1 MEGSLKNI
9 KRPGVNLDLDEYLKE
24 YTKESFYEK
33 LPVVSLW
40 KLRILTKK
48 KNRRNFYGTLKNF
61 KKALEEL
68 WQEYMR
74 RSLKYLLGRTTKEIF
89 EGNSEGIL

>member
-48 KNRRNFYGTLKNF
+48 KS
-61 KKALEEL
+61 KKFLWNPEEL
-68 WQEYMR
+68 QEGF
-74 RSLKYLLGRTTKEIF
+74 GRIMAGIYEEIT
-89 EGNSEGIL
+89 